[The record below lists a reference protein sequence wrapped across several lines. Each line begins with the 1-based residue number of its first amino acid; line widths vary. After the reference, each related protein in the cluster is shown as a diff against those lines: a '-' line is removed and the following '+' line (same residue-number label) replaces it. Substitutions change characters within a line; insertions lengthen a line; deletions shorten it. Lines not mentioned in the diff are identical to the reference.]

1 MDFVPY
7 RMLRNQPGRL
17 SEKLAE
23 EGQLVITK
31 GGEPFAVMVNIEAGE
46 LGELLTLLARLRA
59 QQTVSLMRAGARERG
74 LNRLS
79 TEEIDAE
86 IREVRKGR
94 KRS

>member
-7 RMLRNQPGRL
+7 RMLRNQPGQL

-31 GGEPFAVMVNIEAGE
+31 GGEPFAIMVNIREGE
-46 LGELLTLLARLRA
+46 LGEVLTLLTRLRA
-59 QQTVSLMRAGARERG
+59 QQTVSLMREGARERG
-74 LNRLS
+74 LKQLT

-86 IREVRKGR
+86 IQAVRSQR
-94 KRS
+94 KER